1 MCEGQGK
8 MNHSIN
14 LSPFLGVLL
23 IITGVIA
30 AAWGFRI
37 WRQPH
42 SLRPNSKIY
51 RYLLLDWQ
59 TWPRKKSRAEELT
72 DEHIKYYGVRGLMAG
87 ALLVIVGIVL
97 LAVKQ

>member
-1 MCEGQGK
+1 
-8 MNHSIN
+8 MNRSI
-14 LSPFLGVLL
+14 SYPPFVGGLL
-23 IITGVIA
+23 IVVGLTVA
-30 AAWGFRI
+30 TWGFRI

-42 SLRPNSKIY
+42 SLHPNSKIY

-72 DEHIKYYGVRGLMAG
+72 DEQIKYYGVRGLLAG